1 MNTTADTIRNAT
13 REQLGEMY
21 EGSIGYN
28 PLTDHGYDGINPT
41 DDEMRTVLIDYLAE
55 VRAESVAPSITLPDL
70 EALRADPA
78 PVYHKYPD
86 NYQAQPAHLYLD
98 EDGEVSVDWGDAN
111 SVTMDVAEGRTLRFR
126 IPSQVTGKALVAMLE
141 DERILRLLERIHVGH
156 TVEWDGSNHRGRL
169 TDDAREAA
177 DKLDAWLDQNYWDD
191 GDMAVIW
198 TVEDWM
204 QSSVSAMTL
213 AGEPCIWP
221 DAQQFAVTRYGG
233 DIFVVR
239 AKSTD
244 EELRELASGIRS
256 SAETEGALLSDSAS
270 DFVDGLRDTCREN
283 TPEE

>member
-1 MNTTADTIRNAT
+1 MNPTADTIRNAD
-13 REQLGEMY
+13 RQQLGELY
-21 EGSIGYN
+21 EQVIG
-28 PLTDHGYDGINPT
+28 HNPT
-41 DDEMRTVLIDYLAE
+41 TEGADTETMRASLLDYLTELDAPARLVTYPSPE
-55 VRAESVAPSITLPDL
+55 NLERLRAE
-70 EALRADPA
+70 PA

-86 NYQAQPAHLYLD
+86 NYAPQPAHLYLD
-98 EDGEVSVDWGDAN
+98 ADGEVSADWGDAN

-126 IPSQVTGKALVAMLE
+126 IPAQVTGRALVAMLE
-141 DERILRLLERIHVGH
+141 DDRILRLLERIHVGH